1 MITSRQNQSFK
12 YWMRLKQ
19 KKYRDEYRRFLIYG
33 EHQIEKAKKYNLIDE
48 IIREDI
54 ELSKD
59 LMKDLQ
65 QTETSFS
72 IMAVCEFP
80 RQEIKSNKVLILDD
94 VQDPK
99 NVGSLIRSASAF
111 GFLEIFASYKTADFF
126 NEKTIRASK
135 GAIFDVSL
143 KRGNIIDYMKNLKL
157 DGYKIYAADAHEGTS
172 TEVTGDKLALVLGN
186 EGYGLNDKTKA
197 LCNSYVNIKTNN
209 VESLN
214 VSIAGSILMYL
225 WSEK

>member
-1 MITSRQNQSFK
+1 MITSKQNQKFK

-19 KKYRDEYRRFLIYG
+19 KKYRDEYKRFLIYG
-33 EHQIEKAKKYNLIDE
+33 EHQIEKAKELNLIDE

-54 ELSKD
+54 DISKD

-72 IMAVCEFP
+72 VIAVSEFP
-80 RQEIKSNKVLILDD
+80 KLNVKTNKVLILDD

-99 NVGSLIRSASAF
+99 NVGALIRSAAAF
-111 GFLEIFASYKTADFF
+111 GFLEVYASFKTADYY
-126 NEKTIRASK
+126 NEKTIRAAK
-135 GAIFDVSL
+135 GSLFDVAL
-143 KRGNIIDYMKNLKL
+143 KRGNITDYIKTLKL
-157 DGYKIYAADAHEGTS
+157 DGYKIYGADAHEKNS
-172 TEVTGDKLALVLGN
+172 VSVDHEKIALVLGN
-186 EGYGLNDKTKA
+186 EGRGLNDKTKA
-197 LCNSYVNIKTNN
+197 LCNSFVNIKTEN

-225 WSEK
+225 WSVK